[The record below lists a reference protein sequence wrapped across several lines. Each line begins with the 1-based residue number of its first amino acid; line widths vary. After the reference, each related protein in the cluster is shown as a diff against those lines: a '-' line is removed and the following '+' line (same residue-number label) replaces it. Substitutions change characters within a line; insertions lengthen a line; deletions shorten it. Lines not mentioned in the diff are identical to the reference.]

1 MRGIY
6 GVDAGMILEPGSRQD
21 ETEEQDAG
29 APAIG
34 LFCAVALSSV
44 FWVMLAL
51 VLYAI

>member
-1 MRGIY
+1 M
-6 GVDAGMILEPGSRQD
+6 MTNPGSGQD
-21 ETEEQDAG
+21 DSEVDDG

-51 VLYAI
+51 VLYAT